1 MNAIKKNLIYLILFF
16 TFSVFLY
23 INYRYL
29 DIEFLAYTNGDEF
42 MQFHSLYRM
51 FEGFREFNL
60 ENIFRFDSYVYGFIW
75 HLINLLFT
83 LPFHLLGNTEMAIFM
98 PRVVNAIF
106 SVGCLFVIFLI
117 SRIFLNYFYSYGIV
131 LFTLSMSGFF
141 KSGYLFK
148 PDVFQA
154 LLILISTYFLIKDNF
169 AFKKYFYFGVLFFAL
184 SIGAAKIQAI
194 MFIPL
199 IYLYIG
205 SKFIF
210 KANLKNLLFAIKNG
224 FFSTLAIIAIFVITN
239 PYLLN
244 KRGFNAWFN
253 MFTMNMDSN
262 ITNHGSYVNVTIM
275 DKLFKVI
282 DFYYIE
288 IINFIIL
295 IAFCIYFLISIFRFK
310 PLNTNNLRVFFVPLC
325 ASLISII
332 YLFLFVNKTWMNYY
346 VSSIYLLVL
355 ILIPL
360 FVLHGSKKLVFII
373 LAFQIGGGYKQFS
386 ICKSI

>member
-224 FFSTLAIIAIFVITN
+224 FFSTLAIIAIFIITN

-262 ITNHGSYVNVTIM
+262 ITNHGSYVNVTIA

-360 FVLHGSKKLVFII
+360 FVLYKSKKLLF
-373 LAFQIGGGYKQFS
+373 LMLTFQIGGGYKQSS
-386 ICKSI
+386 ICRSI